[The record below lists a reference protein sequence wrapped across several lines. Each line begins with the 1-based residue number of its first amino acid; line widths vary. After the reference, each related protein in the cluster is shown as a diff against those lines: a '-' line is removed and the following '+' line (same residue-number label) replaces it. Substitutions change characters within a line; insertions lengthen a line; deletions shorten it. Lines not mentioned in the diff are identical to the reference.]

1 MFKIRFLMILKISDF
16 CQKFGFWVFL
26 EVTGH
31 SGILEI
37 SIFSILGRF
46 QNFVFFDFLGGLKI
60 LAGGYGAVLVGV
72 SIPPTQPC
80 KEGARRSIFDDF
92 ENFGFLSKIWF
103 LGYLGKLLE
112 ARGLWKFEFFWFL
125 VDLKILIFWKFWA
138 V

>member
-37 SIFSILGRF
+37 SIFLIFSRF
-46 QNFVFFDFLGGLKI
+46 QNFDFFDFLGGLKI

-72 SIPPTQPC
+72 SMM
-80 KEGARRSIFDDF
+80 
-92 ENFGFLSKIWF
+92 
-103 LGYLGKLLE
+103 
-112 ARGLWKFEFFWFL
+112 
-125 VDLKILIFWKFWA
+125 
-138 V
+138 